1 MKKQILFIAICF
13 LSGVVSAQ
21 LFGTKFLTTYGFLNS
36 YHIRAFVMGKTEYMQ
51 MFWNILWVRIKE
63 YLFLALLGFTPVRK
77 ILPQFIKSVLAYTF
91 GLFLW
96 ACVMNMGL
104 YGILVCVCCI
114 FPQGI
119 LYFTAIV
126 LLIKLEV
133 QPRYVGAGYE
143 KSSWLRTSVTT
154 HFFTILTIVILVI
167 MGALLEAL
175 AGNVLLHMVLQQLL
189 K

>member
-1 MKKQILFIAICF
+1 MKKQILFITICF

-51 MFWNILWVRIKE
+51 MFWNILWERAKE
-63 YLFLALLGFTPVRK
+63 FLFLALLGFTPVRK
-77 ILPQFIKSVLAYTF
+77 ILPQFIKSVIAYTF
-91 GLFLW
+91 GLFMW

-104 YGILVCVCCI
+104 YGILVCICCI
-114 FPQGI
+114 LPQGI
-119 LYFTAIV
+119 LYLAAIA
-126 LLIKLEV
+126 LLIKMEI

-154 HFFTILTIVILVI
+154 HLFGILTIMILVV

-175 AGNVLLHMVLQQLL
+175 AGNVLLHMVLKQLL